1 SQLISTKGYPVEDHE
16 VVTRDGYVIAMQRIP
31 RGRNESLNAT
41 LSNKTSVFLQPGML
55 ASSTDYVQNF
65 PNQSLAFI
73 LADAG
78 YDVWLGNSRGNMYS
92 RHVDISRD
100 DSAFWDFSLDEIIA
114 EDLPSMIDTVLNI
127 TGKQKVQFIGWSQGV
142 LVLFGLLSEKPEYNK
157 KIILFSAMGP
167 VPYFKHTRV
176 PMKLLTPFADII
188 AGVLRTVGNG
198 QLAVPT
204 LSRTKL
210 ANTLC
215 GNSIGNYICTF
226 ILSFINGVD
235 PMQLNKTRLAV
246 YYSHSPS
253 GASVNHIQHIAQL
266 VRCDCFRKYDLG
278 IIKNLARYG
287 KLKPPHYDLS
297 RADLPVALYWSK
309 GDRFA
314 TEKDVARLRNE
325 LSNVVEYYQVPEEQ
339 FTHFDFGWGINAE
352 PIVYRQMM
360 RVMDKYRQA
369 VSWKSSSG
377 RDWAWTYGGSCY
389 LILCLIIPTCF
400 IVNFRNY
407 KPSFCLAPTIRFSV
421 SELISSKGY
430 PVEDHNVIT
439 KDGYVLAVQRIP
451 RGRGEN
457 ANELSS
463 SKTPVLFHHGFLGA
477 ASDYVINF
485 PHQSLGFILADAGYD
500 VWLGNFRGNTYSSH
514 INLSR
519 DAREFW
525 DFSADEMASEDLP
538 SAIDTVL
545 KVTGKEKLQYIGWSQ
560 GALIMFAL
568 LSEKPEYNKKISL
581 FSAMAPAVYLGHFH
595 APFVLLLT
603 PPLSLVEFIFLNSKK
618 GIPSFKDKHI
628 AANGVCGSN
637 IGDEICTALYAYLIG
652 LDSNQLNKS
661 RLAVYFSHAP
671 AGASINNALHLA
683 QLVRCNCLEKFDY
696 GITKN
701 IAKYGKVIPPGYTL
715 SRAEVPVA
723 IYWSKGDWFAAE
735 QDVAHLQK
743 ELTNV
748 VEYYQVPE
756 EKFTHFDFG
765 WGINAEPILYRK
777 MMSVMEDFRT

>member
-1 SQLISTKGYPVEDHE
+1 SQLISTKGYPVEIHE

-31 RGRNESLNAT
+31 RGRNESLNET
-41 LSNKTSVFLQPGML
+41 LSNKTAVFLQPGML

-92 RHVDISRD
+92 RHVNISRD

-114 EDLPSMIDTVLNI
+114 EDLPSMIDTVINI
-127 TGKQKVQFIGWSQGV
+127 TGKEKIQVIGWSQGV
-142 LVLFGLLSEKPEYNK
+142 LVLFGLLSEKPEYNR
-157 KIILFSAMGP
+157 KISLFSAMGP

-176 PMKLLTPFADII
+176 PMKLLIPFADII

-198 QLAVPT
+198 QLAVPS

-215 GNSIGNYICTF
+215 GNNIGNHICTF
-226 ILSFINGVD
+226 LLFVINGVD

-253 GASVNHIQHIAQL
+253 GASVNHIHHIAQL

-278 IIKNLARYG
+278 IIKNLAKYG
-287 KLKPPHYDLS
+287 KLKPPNYELS
-297 RADLPVALYWSK
+297 RTELPVALYWSK

-314 TEKDVARLRNE
+314 TEQDVARLRNE

-352 PIVYRQMM
+352 PIVYRKMM
-360 RVMDKYRQA
+360 RVMDKYRQGALPA
-369 VSWKSSSG
+369 VLLSTKPPHKVAMPPHAIMICS
-377 RDWAWTYGGSCY
+377 TI
-389 LILCLIIPTCF
+389 ILFVTEIPLSQLLL
-400 IVNFRNY
+400 VDPDSLRN
-407 KPSFCLAPTIRFSV
+407 V

-439 KDGYVLAVQRIP
+439 KDGYVLAIQRIP
-451 RGRGEN
+451 RGRSQN
-457 ANELSS
+457 ANKLPS

-500 VWLGNFRGNTYSSH
+500 VWLGNYRGNTYSSH
-514 INLSR
+514 VNISR
-519 DAREFW
+519 GAREFW

-538 SAIDTVL
+538 ATIDTVL
-545 KVTGKEKLQYIGWSQ
+545 KITGKEKLQCIGWSQ

-568 LSEKPEYNKKISL
+568 LSEKPEYNKKVSW
-581 FSAMAPAVYLGHFH
+581 
-595 APFVLLLT
+595 
-603 PPLSLVEFIFLNSKK
+603 
-618 GIPSFKDKHI
+618 
-628 AANGVCGSN
+628 
-637 IGDEICTALYAYLIG
+637 
-652 LDSNQLNKS
+652 Q
-661 RLAVYFSHAP
+661 
-671 AGASINNALHLA
+671 
-683 QLVRCNCLEKFDY
+683 
-696 GITKN
+696 
-701 IAKYGKVIPPGYTL
+701 
-715 SRAEVPVA
+715 
-723 IYWSKGDWFAAE
+723 
-735 QDVAHLQK
+735 
-743 ELTNV
+743 
-748 VEYYQVPE
+748 
-756 EKFTHFDFG
+756 
-765 WGINAEPILYRK
+765 
-777 MMSVMEDFRT
+777 